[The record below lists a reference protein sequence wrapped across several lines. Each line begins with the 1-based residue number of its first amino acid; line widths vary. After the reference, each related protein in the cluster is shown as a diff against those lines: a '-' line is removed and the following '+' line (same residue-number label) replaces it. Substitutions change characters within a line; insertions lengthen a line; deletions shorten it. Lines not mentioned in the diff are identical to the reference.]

1 MIIEHHWPVNVYCR
15 TCWQIDSNDTISFQL
30 STAVAIPHKLTCDVY
45 PACSVWQCVVINR
58 LHKLTEQCMWVY
70 SDRGL
75 SCSSVEQP
83 QNSITACGCSI
94 RYHGSYGNRG
104 SIDQRTSLWKATA
117 NMRRSLVVSA
127 LNCQPK
133 GQGLHP
139 RQGWQVARI
148 VDTGPP
154 APDIMNI
161 QE

>member
-1 MIIEHHWPVNVYCR
+1 M
-15 TCWQIDSNDTISFQL
+15 
-30 STAVAIPHKLTCDVY
+30 STAGPAGRSILTIPYRFNCQQLLLSRINW
-45 PACSVWQCVVINR
+45 PATFIQPAGCGQCVVSNR

-117 NMRRSLVVSA
+117 KMRRSLVVSA